1 MPDAC
6 QPGSLCSWHRRA
18 NLPHR
23 HPIPWPMMPV
33 RCLLTRPRA
42 LRSAGIPASP
52 LHTPSPVSL
61 LLLPAF
67 LISSL
72 SSTNCRVPTRL
83 HPSPRRGTQES
94 LTPPPRPDPFRPRT
108 RTVDCLSHLRQRP
121 SPSQPTQT
129 QRLLR
134 CTASTCD
141 PLRRL
146 IDPLRHLLTA
156 RHHQSH
162 CYHSSGSP
170 RCPSRKTLITL
181 RLALVNA
188 WGISQHHSI
197 EPPCFNPILIQSR
210 FLARLDTT
218 CLVHLLHPPLEL
230 HINHVVLQTPESRS
244 LDDAA
249 FPGAPDA
256 GLGYVGH

>member
-1 MPDAC
+1 MAHDASALPLNKAPC
-6 QPGSLCSWHRRA
+6 PSFRRHSSVTTSHSLACFTASPTC
-18 NLPHR
+18 LPHILPVF
-23 HPIPWPMMPV
+23 HQLSCAYPPTPIAAPWY
-33 RCLLTRPRA
+33 PREPHS
-42 LRSAGIPASP
+42 SA
-52 LHTPSPVSL
+52 
-61 LLLPAF
+61 
-67 LISSL
+67 
-72 SSTNCRVPTRL
+72 PTRSL
-83 HPSPRRGTQES
+83 PTSHPNRRPTVSPT
-94 LTPPPRPDPFRPRT
+94 
-108 RTVDCLSHLRQRP
+108 P

-162 CYHSSGSP
+162 CCHSSGSP